1 MESST
6 KCPQCDDLIF
16 SNQSLEDHILTM
28 HSVKCKEC
36 DKMFVSLQKL
46 ETHRKFDHSTTDKD
60 NIPCKKCRFVFQTK
74 SQFNEHLSG
83 REHNEPIKVHN
94 DSDDEDDDDEY
105 FIEKGN
111 FCGIIFDLFEDLD
124 HHHSNYLRCYSCQIC
139 YHTEFQFQ
147 IHETCDQ

>member
-111 FCGIIFDLFEDLD
+111 F
-124 HHHSNYLRCYSCQIC
+124 
-139 YHTEFQFQ
+139 
-147 IHETCDQ
+147 